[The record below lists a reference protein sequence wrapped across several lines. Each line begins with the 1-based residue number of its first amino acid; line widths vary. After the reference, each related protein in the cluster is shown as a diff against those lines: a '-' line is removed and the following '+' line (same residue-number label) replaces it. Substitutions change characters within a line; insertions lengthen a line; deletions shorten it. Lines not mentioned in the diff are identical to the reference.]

1 MATGTGVVGEPLNS
15 SDGEQVHVTERQAR
29 PADPE
34 GFDQRASRAET
45 YAADHRRLAL
55 RGMPDAVGGAIA
67 HALQEGWLAYR
78 EGAWLATPAGE
89 EIGKRSRAG
98 VKTKRKRL

>member
-1 MATGTGVVGEPLNS
+1 MVNSYTSRSDKLARQILKASTKGPAGQKLTLPIIEGWLYGEL
-15 SDGEQVHVTERQAR
+15 
-29 PADPE
+29 
-34 GFDQRASRAET
+34 
-45 YAADHRRLAL
+45 
-55 RGMPDAVGGAIA
+55 PDAVGGAIA